1 MKNKILNVLFAG
13 ASDGTMKRWIS
24 YILIVCGCILIF
36 NSFFNEDMRWAALG
50 LGTFSL
56 VLGIGGYFNRPKS

>member
-1 MKNKILNVLFAG
+1 MTKKNSDKMSKKY
-13 ASDGTMKRWIS
+13 SDGTMPLIIS

-36 NSFFNEDMRWAALG
+36 TSFFNEDMRWTALG